1 MYWFPIIGVILLT
14 AGSLIAYMLS
24 RRVRETDLGAVSD
37 RWIAQHRA
45 DAPFE

>member
-1 MYWFPIIGVILLT
+1 MYWFPIVGVILVA
-14 AGSLIAYMLS
+14 AGSLTAYMLL

-45 DAPFE
+45 EAPFD